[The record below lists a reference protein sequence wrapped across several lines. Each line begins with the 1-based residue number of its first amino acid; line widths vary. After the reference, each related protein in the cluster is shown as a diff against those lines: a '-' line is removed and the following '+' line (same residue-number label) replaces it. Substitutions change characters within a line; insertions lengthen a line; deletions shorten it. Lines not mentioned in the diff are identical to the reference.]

1 MSRPRYDNLVETSW
15 PSRKIAVSL
24 SLMCGRFSHRHTWA
38 EVHAYLSL
46 TGPAANLQA
55 RYNIAPG
62 QKVAAVRQHEDGRRL
77 SMLHWGLIPSWAKA
91 PNIGYRMINARAETA
106 DTKPAFRAAW
116 RARRCLIPADGFY
129 EWTRHGVTKQPWLF
143 GLQDGALFAFAGLW
157 ECWTV
162 REGVSLK
169 GSLAEFGPGDAI
181 ETCTVLTTAANEV
194 VAPVHDRM
202 PVILPPKAF
211 GPWLAGETVPL
222 GPYSPDTMTVHP
234 VSTRVNT
241 PSNDDPRCMEPVAV
255 P

>member
-1 MSRPRYDNLVETSW
+1 MV
-15 PSRKIAVSL
+15 VSL
-24 SLMCGRFSHRHTWA
+24 ALMCGRFSQRHTWA

-46 TGPAANLQA
+46 TGRAANLRP

-62 QKVAAVRQHEDGRRL
+62 QKVAAVRRHEDGRRL
-77 SMLHWGLIPSWAKA
+77 SMLHWGLVPSWAKT

-129 EWTRHGVTKQPWLF
+129 EWTRHGATKQPWLL
-143 GLQDGALFAFAGLW
+143 GLKGGALFAFAGLW

-162 REGVSLK
+162 QEGIPLK

-181 ETCTVLTTAANEV
+181 ETCTILTTAANEV

-202 PVILPPKAF
+202 PVILPREAF
-211 GPWLAGETVPL
+211 GAWLAGEAAPL

-241 PSNDDPRCMEPVAV
+241 PAIDDPRCIEPVVV